1 MPGAMPA
8 NHVLTAYFDTNIYDE
23 IYKGKIEPKVL
34 VELGIAVGRGRLRV
48 FLSETV
54 LEELAAVVGT
64 DPSGAD
70 GRVRLATTL
79 TCWREVGLVSN
90 HAELLVGSLHAL
102 EHATVPPGTFKSGAV
117 VRKLASVLASPDP
130 AAVQRFLAGLKTQK
144 AEFMNANREAA
155 GELRKEFAPLLSAS
169 PPSFDDFWRWLTPQ
183 KLSVVLGRLGEHVTI
198 AAAAHFPPLLAAA
211 GVAASLMYAQTVEGR
226 AAKRG
231 DSRDLHHAVIA
242 SAAQVFVTRD
252 AEFARRLV
260 RVPGLSFRVASLTEL
275 VARFNSPP
283 AATPLVGA

>member
-34 VELGIAVGRGRLRV
+34 FELGIAVGRGRLRV
-48 FLSETV
+48 LLSETV
-54 LEELAAVVGT
+54 VEELAAVVGT

-79 TCWREVGLVSN
+79 TCWREVGLVRT
-90 HAELLVGSLHAL
+90 HAELLLGGLDAL
-102 EHATVPPGTFKSGAV
+102 EHATAPPGTFKSGAI
-117 VRKLASVLASPDP
+117 VRKLAGVLASPDP
-130 AAVQRFLAGLKTQK
+130 AAAQRFLAGLKRQK
-144 AEFMNANREAA
+144 AEFMYTNREAA
-155 GELRKEFAPLLSAS
+155 GELRKKFEPLVGAS
-169 PPSFDDFWRWLTPQ
+169 PPSFDDFWRWLRPQ
-183 KLSVVLGRLGEHVTI
+183 KLSVVLGRVGEHVTI

-211 GVAASLMYAQTVEGR
+211 GVAASLMFAQTVERR

-242 SAAQVFVTRD
+242 SAAQVFVTHD

-275 VARFNSPP
+275 VAILSPP
-283 AATPLVGA
+283 PDATPLAGA

>member
-1 MPGAMPA
+1 MSEDP
-8 NHVLTAYFDTNIYDE
+8 VVTAYFDTNIYDE
-23 IYKGKIEPKVL
+23 IFKGKVEPKVL
-34 VELGIAVGRGRLRV
+34 VQLGIAVGSGRLRV
-48 FLSETV
+48 LLSEAV
-54 LEELAAVVGT
+54 LEELAAVVGI
-64 DPSGAD
+64 DPAGAA
-70 GRVRLATTL
+70 GRVRLAATV
-79 TCWREVGLVSN
+79 TCWRNVGLVRD
-90 HAELLVGSLHAL
+90 HTELLAGSLHAI
-102 EHATVPPGTFKSGAV
+102 EHATEPPCNFKSGDIV
-117 VRKLASVLASPDP
+117 GQLADTLTSPEP
-130 AAVQRFLAGLKTQK
+130 GAVQRFLTGMRTHK
-144 AEFMNANREAA
+144 AEFMNTNREAA

-169 PPSFDDFWRWLTPQ
+169 PPSFDDFWRWLAPQ
-183 KLSVVLGRLGEHVTI
+183 NLSVVMGRLGEHVTT

-226 AAKRG
+226 AAKPG

-275 VARFNSPP
+275 VASFNPPP